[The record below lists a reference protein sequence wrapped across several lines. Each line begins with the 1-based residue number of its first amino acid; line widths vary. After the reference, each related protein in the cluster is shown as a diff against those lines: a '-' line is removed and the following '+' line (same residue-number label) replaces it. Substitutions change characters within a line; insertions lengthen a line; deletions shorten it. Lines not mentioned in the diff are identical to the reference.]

1 MIRLEIR
8 EKGGLPITTKEVEP
22 RAKFE
27 VKGVLG
33 KLTEHQELSQVDIE
47 SVIGGMANGEM
58 SDVQIAGFLM
68 ALLMKRPTNNEI
80 AHIAHSMREAA
91 IPIRPKVDGP
101 LIDTCGTGG
110 GKTTF
115 NVSTANAILSAAAG
129 AYVAKHGSDSISS
142 KCGSAN
148 VLRELGVNIELPP
161 AKLEKLI
168 EEVGIGFIYAP
179 RFHPV
184 MGRVFGP
191 ENELGIKTI
200 FFTII
205 GPLISPADT
214 KRHVLGVYKP
224 ELVDQVADVAN
235 RLGFEHALVVHGMD
249 GLDEISLLGPT
260 KIAEV
265 KDGRINMFS
274 VSPEDFGMK
283 PCTIEEI
290 AGDTPMYNAS
300 VIRDIFSGKER
311 GPKRNIVALN
321 TAGSLLVADRINT
334 LQEGVRLAEETID
347 NGKATAKLEQLI
359 RVSNAL

>member
-1 MIRLEIR
+1 MRKVKI
-8 EKGGLPITTKEVEP
+8 GDGLPTKQEAKP
-22 RAKFE
+22 MAKFE
-27 VKGVLG
+27 FKEVLG
-33 KLTEHQELSQVDIE
+33 KLTEHQELSKADIE
-47 SVIGGMANGEM
+47 GVIGGMANGEM
-58 SDVQIAGFLM
+58 SDVRIAGFLM
-68 ALLMKRPTNNEI
+68 ALLMKGPTNNEI
-80 AHIAHSMREAA
+80 AGIAHSMREAA
-91 IPIRPKVDGP
+91 IPIRPNVDGP

-115 NVSTANAILSAAAG
+115 NVSTANAIVSAAAG

-184 MGRVFGP
+184 MGKVFGP
-191 ENELGIKTI
+191 ENELGIKSI

-224 ELVDQVADVAN
+224 ELVDKVAEVAN
-235 RLGFEHALVVHGMD
+235 RLGFEHALVVHGMN
-249 GLDEISLLGPT
+249 GLDEISLLGET
-260 KIAEV
+260 QIAEV
-265 KDGRINMFS
+265 KNGKIEKYT
-274 VSPEDFGMK
+274 VKPEDYDMRR
-283 PCTIEEI
+283 CTIDEI
-290 AGDTPMYNAS
+290 AGGTPEENALI
-300 VIRDIFSGKER
+300 IRNVFSGQER
-311 GPKRNIVALN
+311 GPKRDIVVLN
-321 TAGSLLVADRINT
+321 TAGSLLVADMVQS

-347 NGKATAKLEQLI
+347 SGKAASKLEELI
-359 RVSNAL
+359 QVSNRL

>member
-1 MIRLEIR
+1 MKKQKR
-8 EKGGLPITTKEVEP
+8 
-22 RAKFE
+22 FE
-27 VKGVLG
+27 VKEVLG
-33 KLTEHQELSQVDIE
+33 KLTNHQELSQTDIE
-47 SVIGGMANGEM
+47 GVIAAMANGEM

-68 ALLMKRPTNNEI
+68 ALLMKGPTNNEV
-80 AHIAHSMREAA
+80 AYIAHSMRKAA
-91 IPIRPKVDGP
+91 IPVCPKVDGP

-110 GKTTF
+110 GQTTF
-115 NVSTANAILSAAAG
+115 NVSTANAIVSAAAG
-129 AYVAKHGSDSISS
+129 VYVAKHGSDSISS

-148 VLRELGVNIELPP
+148 VLRELGVNIELPTG
-161 AKLEKLI
+161 KLEKLI

-265 KDGRINMFS
+265 KAGKIKTFQ
-274 VSPEDFGMK
+274 VEPEDFGMK
-283 PCTIEEI
+283 RCVIRDISGGLPE
-290 AGDTPMYNAS
+290 YNAR

-311 GPKRNIVALN
+311 GPKRNIVVLN
-321 TAGSLLVADRINT
+321 TAGSLLVADKVNT
-334 LQEGVRLAEETID
+334 LQEGIRLAEETID
-347 NGKATAKLEQLI
+347 SGKATVKLEQLI
-359 RVSNAL
+359 RVSNML